1 MTDYAAA
8 PLQPIANCVI
18 DVLSP
23 TLFDGGQGILSVVR
37 TPAGAPLF
45 GSAAGDFL
53 ITLDPGLP
61 GDVGLDGNFGRTTLT
76 QRGTLGLL
84 AGGTTI
90 TGEAVSYPSQTT
102 VRVVFTVGTVA
113 TDPAETEVL
122 IWRGN

>member
-8 PLQPIANCVI
+8 PLQPICNLVI
-18 DVLSP
+18 DPLSP
-23 TLFDGGQGILSVVR
+23 KLFDLGQGVLSVVR

-45 GSAAGDFL
+45 GSASGDFL

-61 GDVGLDGNFGRTTLT
+61 GDVGLDGQFGRVTIT

-90 TGEAVSYPSQTT
+90 TENAVSYPTPTT
-102 VRVVFTVGTVA
+102 VRVVFSVAGVG
-113 TDPAETEVL
+113 TDPATTEVL

>member
-8 PLQPIANCVI
+8 PLQPIANL
-18 DVLSP
+18 VLTP
-23 TLFDGGQGILSVVR
+23 LTVGFFVGVGVLKVVR

-45 GSAAGDFL
+45 GAAAGDFL

-61 GDVGLDGNFGRTTLT
+61 GDVGLDGVFGRTTIT

-84 AGGTTI
+84 DGGTTI
-90 TGEAVSYPSQTT
+90 TESAVTYPSQTT
-102 VRVVFTVGTVA
+102 VRVVFSIAGVGTDPIA
-113 TDPAETEVL
+113 TEIL

>member
-8 PLQPIANCVI
+8 PFQPIANL
-18 DVLSP
+18 VLTP
-23 TLFDGGQGILSVVR
+23 LTVGFFVGVGVLSVVR
-37 TPAGAPLF
+37 TVGGA
-45 GSAAGDFL
+45 AAGDFT

-61 GDVGLDGNFGRTTLT
+61 GDVGLDGAFGRTTIT

-90 TGEAVSYPSQTT
+90 TESAVTYPTQKT
-102 VRVVFTVGTVA
+102 VRVVFSIAGVGADPVA
-113 TDPAETEVL
+113 VEIL